1 MFQAQNQQQQQDDLS
16 RLFAQTMTLN
26 PMTPPPEARMQPPP
40 PPLSPVEYK
49 PVEQQVVYTS
59 MHYTPTRH
67 VVPVRFAHTPEA
79 TPERQLPLSDE
90 EMIYMLEQ
98 NSIDPHSL
106 FDSQVHL
113 LRHADP
119 EQRLRLLELWR
130 ISPPNVGTYDLSK
143 QQQSWATSTLE
154 KEEQMAKIRYE
165 RLEAE
170 RNGLFARSGSSM
182 SDEMAMNIPTAPVPV
197 LDRPASA
204 PGVRSSAE
212 PYMTSGYEML
222 ARREYEQLQLQVHP
236 LQETKRYRQATDP
249 AFLGY
254 GVAKGDQEN
263 LGYVSLMRDDDME
276 L

>member
-1 MFQAQNQQQQQDDLS
+1 MYQPQNQQQQDELS

-26 PMTPPPEARMQPPP
+26 PMTPPPDIRMQPPP
-40 PPLSPVEYK
+40 PPLEQHHTPDEK
-49 PVEQQVVYTS
+49 PFEQQVIYTS

-67 VVPVRFAHTPEA
+67 VVPVRFNHTPEA

-90 EMIYMLEQ
+90 EMIHMLEQ
-98 NSIDPHSL
+98 NSINPHSL

-130 ISPPNVGTYDLSK
+130 ISPPNVGTYDLTA
-143 QQQSWATSTLE
+143 QQKSWATTTIE
-154 KEEQMAKIRYE
+154 KEEQMAKVRYE
-165 RLEAE
+165 RLIAE
-170 RNGLFARSGSSM
+170 QNGLFARSGSSM
-182 SDEMAMNIPTAPVPV
+182 SDEMTMNAGPIEV

-212 PYMTSGYEML
+212 PYMTSGYELL
-222 ARREYEQLQLQVHP
+222 ARREYEQQNTP
-236 LQETKRYRQATDP
+236 LQEIKQYRQATDP

-254 GVAKGDQEN
+254 GIAKGDQEN